1 MTAAA
6 IGYLRRQ
13 YICVLRRCA
22 WASGLGMSLMVATPA
37 ALGQTPS
44 QTIHVVPDQRTAT
57 QVSQQGNLATVTT
70 ATTRGSTA
78 FNSFSRF
85 DVAGGQQVNLLLPA
99 GSVNLIN
106 SVSGPPS
113 QIDGWVNAY
122 KDGRIGGNV
131 YFFNSAGFVVGASG
145 VLNAGSLTLAAP
157 TPLFMN
163 QLIDVQG
170 NIGDGAVLQ
179 ALTGTYPLSP
189 GGLVRVQGRLNAADA
204 ISLAAGQLTA
214 EGGSRIAAGPGGA
227 AAFASLVNVSGLD
240 SAAGVS
246 TAGGRIRLL
255 GSADIAL
262 AGEVYGA
269 LSPSGGAAV
278 TAQAGGKISLDGA
291 LLSSRDLGPRV
302 GTAAEHESAPSQ
314 GPSGGIEL
322 AATQIE
328 LRNNARLLAQGSA
341 GQAGALLRLS
351 ASDDA
356 SRATFGSTEDQSARI
371 VISGSTLKGADVQL
385 RATADDKYLFAASQ
399 SAQNPTPFQSLE
411 NTLLDFF
418 TSLRLFVDVT
428 ISKAEAG
435 ISVGGGSLLQASSGD
450 IDMRATSRAE
460 ARMNVRSTI
469 IGVGY
474 GESTSRAS
482 IDIGQASLQ
491 AGRDVLLKAQA
502 DNTVSVEVGTTNLGN
517 ANNNASNPTSYA
529 NAAVALGFAEQTATV
544 RSTAASQLTA
554 GRTLSLDAGGAKS
567 FEVASSG
574 GSFQDGMAS
583 AGVSVGLNKTLF
595 DARLAGTAQA
605 GAIKVAA
612 LLDDG
617 TSSVQ
622 AAAGTAGKPQNVGE
636 AVTSARTLDGSFIE
650 GLTGLIAKIPGSDGR
665 SGNKEK
671 FGLSASVAFAD
682 IDNRVSAAIAP
693 AAQLTSQGSTT
704 VSARAADTPIFRASA
719 AVDERAHSDPPAG
732 DNQQNNKSVAIS
744 GAVVVADMDHV
755 TEATIGDGATVNSAG
770 ALDLSAQSRL
780 LPGWEP
786 HAALIRQLR
795 EMDWKS
801 PAAYAE
807 LGSKL
812 KDVAEKPSQG
822 NTWTQ
827 NSVESEKLSLTAAV
841 TYLTLDNAAR
851 ARIGAA
857 QINTDGAG
865 VTPARDVR
873 VAASAEQG
881 MLHLTGVPEMDAT
894 LLTSNSGSGKAG
906 VGGSYLQFVMK
917 GGADASIGS
926 GASLRADDL
935 AVSARTDFDQ
945 IMVTE
950 TAGKAGKLS
959 INGSFSMLQS
969 ELSTVAQIAGGSQV
983 EAGNV
988 LLLAHDDSLIVNIAG
1003 GVARSGSI
1011 GVGFAVALNEMDRH
1025 TEALLGNRLFETASG
1040 GSLTASG
1047 NLLLDARSAGTQG
1060 AFALAGSGPSGSSA
1074 EAGKGGDGTKT
1085 AGGDTGQQGKSGIGI
1100 SAAASVNIAGDQTSA
1115 RVRGLDNISVRGTL
1129 PSLIAYASDDEGQTW
1144 AFSGLAPGAQLVASN
1159 PTLNLAAAGGLSIAS
1174 GKTAGLAGA
1183 FAWNQLE
1190 KVTEAGI
1197 ASTRLSAPAAIASSA
1212 LNSNASWSV
1221 TAGANAGGK
1230 VGVAGSVSYSTV
1242 DNQTLAQASDA
1253 QLSSDGTVRL
1263 EATDVSSIRSIAGA
1277 ASYGGKAG
1285 FGAALGLAEVNNRSN
1300 ADLSGGSVD
1309 AGGLEL
1315 RARSD
1320 NEIISVAAALG
1331 VSQGIAGSGAVTI
1344 NLIGNETQA
1353 MARQATVQTGAG
1365 QVTLAALDDSSILSV
1380 AGTVALT
1387 TGSASI
1393 GIAAAY
1399 NEIANS
1405 TSAKLVGG
1413 SLAGRDLTLDA
1424 RESSDIE
1431 AVAAGGSGA
1440 ANVGVTGSLGINRI
1454 ANDTSAEA
1462 GGAQLTASRNINLL
1476 ARDSAELQS
1485 VTGAAS
1491 AAGNAAVGASASYNE
1506 VDSEVTA
1513 RVSGGSLDAA
1523 DIAVQAQRSA
1533 TLDVWAIAGT
1543 AGGTAGVAGSIAM
1556 NLAGGATLARI
1567 DGGARVSARN
1577 NALLLA
1583 DADDFIKSRAGA
1595 AAVGG
1600 TVGAGGAIAFN
1611 DITSDTAAELSGAGT
1626 LLEGLAENANSA
1638 AGVTVPSGALSARSS
1653 ATQLPSQNPLSTR
1666 QQTEQL
1672 HGAGVVATSTA
1683 GVENFALTVAGGGT
1697 AGVAGTVT
1705 VSLMGGATRARVD
1718 GQARLNRALD
1728 QGQASQQGL
1737 VAAYHHDQLFSGTGG
1752 GAVGGTAGVG
1762 GAADTAFISHLTSAT
1777 LDGAALAG
1785 REAAR
1790 VLSRSS
1796 NEITQGVVGLG
1807 GGTVGLAGSL
1817 GLIMSKGRTE
1827 TLVNNSQIDS
1837 AQGRIDV
1844 LATSRGDVDIAAG
1857 ALAAGAVGV
1866 GITATINLSEQ
1877 QTSARTLDSRLD
1889 APATTTV
1896 AADADF
1902 TQHVYGA
1909 TASVA
1914 GAVGVAGTVDVLV
1927 AKGSTEAE
1935 IGAGSR
1941 INTQL
1946 SAATQDVLLR
1956 AEETVRI
1963 DNKVGGL
1970 GVGVGVGASAAVDV
1984 VLLRSGARASV
1995 AGGAD
2000 VRAGRDIRVEAEAGR
2015 DIDALSIAGG
2025 AGLTAGIAGAV
2036 SVVSVGGRPDSDS
2049 NDNASGSVAKVGEL
2063 MRGSST
2069 GNQLGSSG
2077 GARAQQARAKADSAR
2092 AGVDPSGDFAATPT
2106 RQSAEA
2112 AVASGASLTAGRDI
2126 AVDAHTRN
2134 DIRTKAVG
2142 VALSAGASL
2151 GGGFAVA
2158 LSEERTRAA
2167 LLGRSRAGRD
2177 VRVQALDDQS
2187 ETASQQAYAGGGGA
2201 LGLAASLALNRKSAN
2216 TVAEIGGTVEAAGG
2230 VTVDAGVDHGLE
2242 AKGLG
2247 AAGGLVGIGAA
2258 IGLSADSSLAD
2269 ARVAAGSSIKAA
2281 GLTVSGHAGSAATTD
2296 VLAAAGGLVGAG
2308 TGVDADTDNRVR
2320 ASTTVGSDVSLALGQ
2335 GSASFSATATP
2346 RGSAVARG
2354 ITVSAGVS
2362 MGMSL
2367 ADVDIASNASVSI
2380 GERLRAQAGSLSLRA
2395 ETQRERIGTGPG
2407 NLALYAPSAEA
2418 EAKAAAGGLL
2428 LGASA
2433 TEASTTVRPATQVS
2447 LGAGHQITLSGG
2459 FSAQALSDVDGRS
2472 DVSGINGGLLAAG
2485 GNLANTQVHSDTQ
2498 TLIGAGRLTA
2508 QTVSLGSDS
2517 SDALGAKSASG
2528 AGGLGVVLAA
2538 RVNNVATAN
2547 TVTRLAGTVDAR
2559 SVEIAAEHL
2568 TRLHGEADS
2577 TSASVAGYSGANVFN
2592 SSANTTS
2599 AELAPDSVVR
2609 ANAFKLD
2616 ALSAVAKDSA
2626 GADWAVRAASGGVLA
2641 GSSGGTL
2648 TQIDNITRAL
2658 VGDGAQISSNDQGGK
2673 QAELDIAAR
2682 NRLDVFDSVL
2692 LDTGG
2697 AIAVAR
2703 TESFVDARHN
2713 DAQVRIGSGALL
2725 KSQRDV
2731 RIEASTSGVVDTEAQ
2746 SKTYGLAGA
2755 AEGGTRSRIVTA
2767 NGITLDGGRIESDE
2781 NVRLRAG
2788 VDNVL
2793 RADAETRLWN
2803 RTAVPIPS
2811 APDALAIV
2819 DQDNRIVIKPYAL
2832 PAGTPLASEPREAQ
2846 MQRAAIATVKD
2857 IELLAGGGQRE
2868 LRGFG
2873 RGTDLY
2879 REALQALGQIF
2890 DSDLSLDIQAGAEFD
2905 RPASTVQ
2912 VDGTLFAGTHWRQYL
2927 DIGSAGQVLR
2937 QSEGISFS
2945 TRDNVDL
2952 GREIEG
2958 RMNALK
2964 QLVQTYADNPAVA
2977 AGFQA
2982 DLDLLQAR
2990 RAQLGVGAKVGF
3002 IDLNPAMATSGNI
3015 RISGG
3020 ALTGGSGGELVAP
3033 GDASIRV
3040 NNASNRFLSVKNQAG
3055 TAACPAALC
3064 IPGDSGGEITLN
3076 GARIASNAD
3085 INLRNAPGGVAALG
3099 LIAERSNS
3107 PAPLIE
3113 LRNTAE
3119 GTTPKPEVQVFGN
3132 ILNPRGLVRIAST
3145 GSVQVSSDISA
3156 QTVDIATQGDFI
3168 KTFSLGYTH
3177 TAGDPTLVI
3186 KSLTD
3191 AEEAASKSRFPAARD
3206 PLTAT
3211 ITPLTNSDTVATVA
3225 RPGGTIIAGNNVF
3238 ISGEKL
3244 NLNGV
3249 IQSGIADVRVTIDNA
3264 AYADAK
3270 NANGAWVPLR
3280 NNAMASL
3287 DAALRPK
3294 LRWNAAAQELEL
3306 GNIQVE
3312 GGFMQLFGDVL
3323 STGGGQLNVLDGY
3336 GRIQV
3341 ENLTDRALVL
3351 NRLDTGAGT
3360 QGRIRITDT
3369 STRDAAGNNLVT
3381 TITRSNGQV
3390 QTTQENVAIKDD
3402 ARPLVSAVASDTSGR
3417 SALYTPRANRRLNW
3431 INAENIAVAYSQI
3444 YTRTCAVSCDFGE
3457 LADWLA
3463 KNAPTQTVVVA
3474 PPPVYTPRI
3483 SGLWLTNGDKR
3494 TADYIYDF
3502 RKDRYERGGTP
3513 EYFLRRYRS
3522 GAADFYDNIETR
3534 RDWSW
3539 KERNFFTHSLA
3550 ASRPVAINF
3559 IGADEGTLSVTSRDA
3574 AIKLGDTVRNLKGT
3588 TLLDAGRI
3596 GLAGGATAGQ
3606 VIADRLTLTAR
3617 NGAIG
3622 EFGSGGSGSAF
3633 RPLEVQLS
3641 ATGSVELR
3649 AGTDIALRAYQGGL
3663 RPGRVDT
3670 PGRLYLQAE
3679 GDIVRGGGATSA
3691 LAAGDMRLISDNGSI
3706 GSLAAPLLINLPAD
3720 RGGLE
3725 ARAAR
3730 DIGIAEATGDLR
3742 LAQVA
3747 SSGGDVLL
3755 RAANGGIVDVDTVQS
3770 VKQETR
3776 EALLGVARRAGLT
3789 ADSGAQAGVE
3799 LNLQRYEQGKRQ
3811 EYLAYWQMRGLKER
3825 FDSKGLSQGFAASA
3839 YDPKFVYVVDAGTAA
3854 QLKAANGW
3862 NDGQL
3867 AAWRDGQTTFYH
3879 RAAAEFGKGD
3889 ARSYDP
3895 VWHFDSAA
3903 HPALRQALANGGV
3916 WNEAQIT
3923 QRVAAGLFKDTA
3935 DTQIL
3940 VENPNVSGRNLQLE
3954 ARNGI
3959 GRASAGTDIS
3969 RDPRQWS
3976 SEQQLA
3982 LLAADRADLQLT
3994 PTGLR
3999 ITAKDDIDL
4008 AMRDTGGSAGALSA
4022 KAGDAIYLGS
4032 EGDLRL
4038 QQVLSTNGEVR
4049 IKARGS
4055 LTQLSAGSSA
4065 VSGRDVLVEAGG
4077 GALGAPGTPLQV
4089 ATQAGG
4095 SVTARAAHDLTL
4107 AGAQGLVIDQI
4118 FTPGTA
4124 WLSSPGSL
4132 TGRLNS
4138 ADLNVR
4144 AGALTLIAGGSIGL
4158 PGDPLAALDVSVTG
4172 PLQLQAGS
4180 GAWLAASGEALEL
4193 ASARVASGPLR
4204 IAAQVPVMRIS
4215 GAVEALTSIDI
4226 DSAGSLTL
4234 DPGSALHG
4242 AAVHLTAA
4250 SLQAQ
4255 ATTVQAGDTRLQA
4268 RSGDLS
4274 LDEGSRVETDA
4285 LNLSASGRLQSLGS
4299 LSASGASAVS
4309 ADGSL
4314 LLAGHQALQGATE
4327 LKAGGAM
4334 ELRGTGLVGG
4344 ALRAQ
4349 AASLRQQGSLEL
4361 RGQASFNLLGT
4372 AQIGGTL
4379 MTRGDLALLAGG
4391 TLGLDGLLQIGGLA
4405 NLQAGGDWTLR
4416 GMLQAASVQAQ
4427 AGNDLAL
4434 GGVMRSS
4441 GDADFA
4447 AGRDLRTSGLV
4458 SAGGSLKAK
4467 AVRDL
4472 LVQGPMPTAVQGVTL
4487 EAGRRKVLPPGKP

>member
-13 YICVLRRCA
+13 YLCVLRRCA
-22 WASGLGMSLMVATPA
+22 WASGLGMSLVVATPTA
-37 ALGQTPS
+37 VGQT
-44 QTIHVVPDQRTAT
+44 INVVPDQRTAT
-57 QVSQQGNLATVTT
+57 QVSQQGQLATVTT
-70 ATTRGSTA
+70 ATTRGITA

-99 GSVNLIN
+99 GSANLVNT
-106 SVSGPPS
+106 VSGPRS

-157 TPLFMN
+157 TPQYMG
-163 QLIDVQG
+163 QLIDAQG
-170 NIGDGAVLQ
+170 AIGDGALLQ
-179 ALTGTYPLSP
+179 ALTGSYPLSAS
-189 GGLVRVQGRLNAADA
+189 GLVRVQGRLHAADA
-204 ISLAAGQLTA
+204 VSLAGGQLSTEA
-214 EGGSRIAAGPGGA
+214 GSHIAAGPAGA

-262 AGEVYGA
+262 AGEVFGA
-269 LSPSGGAAV
+269 LSPSGGPAV
-278 TAQAGGKISLDGA
+278 TVQAGGKLSLDGA
-291 LLSSRDLGPRV
+291 LLSGRDLGPKV

-328 LRNNARLLAQGSA
+328 LRNNSRLLAQGSA
-341 GQAGALLRLS
+341 GQAGAQLLLS

-356 SRATFGSTEDQSARI
+356 SRAAFGSTEDQSARI
-371 VISGSTLKGADVQL
+371 SISGSTLKGADVQL

-428 ISKAEAG
+428 VSKAEAS
-435 ISVGGGSLLQASSGD
+435 ISVGGGSVLQAGSGD

-460 ARMNVRSTI
+460 AQMNVRSTI

-502 DNTVSVEVGTTNLGN
+502 DNTVSVEVGTTNIGN
-517 ANNNASNPTSYA
+517 ANNNASNPTGYA

-567 FEVASSG
+567 FELASSG

-583 AGVSVGLNKTLF
+583 AGVSVGLSKTLF

-605 GAIKVAA
+605 GSVKVAA

-617 TSSVQ
+617 TSNVQ

-650 GLTGLIAKIPGSDGR
+650 GLTGLIAKIPSSDGR
-665 SGNKEK
+665 SGGKEK

-682 IDNRVSAAIAP
+682 IDNHVTAAIAP
-693 AAQLTSQGSTT
+693 AARVTSLGSTA
-704 VSARAADTPIFRASA
+704 VSARAVDTAIFRASA
-719 AVDERAHSDPPAG
+719 AVDERARADG
-732 DNQQNNKSVAIS
+732 DQQQQNNKSVAIS

-755 TEATIGDGATVNSAG
+755 SEATIGDGATINSAG
-770 ALDLSAQSRL
+770 ALDVSAQSKL

-807 LGSKL
+807 LGTKL

-841 TYLTLDNAAR
+841 TYLTLDNVAR

-857 QINTDGAG
+857 EINTDGAA
-865 VTPARDVR
+865 VVPARDVR
-873 VAASAEQG
+873 VAAKAEQG

-926 GASLRADDL
+926 GASVRADDL

-969 ELSTVAQIAGGSQV
+969 DLSTIAQIAGGSQI

-988 LLLAHDDSLIVNIAG
+988 LLLAHDDSLVVNIAG

-1047 NLLLDARSAGTQG
+1047 NLLLDARSGGTQG

-1115 RVRGLDNISVRGTL
+1115 RVRGLDSVNVRGTL
-1129 PSLIAYASDDEGQTW
+1129 PSLISYASDGQTW
-1144 AFSGLAPGAQLVASN
+1144 STSGLAPGAQLSAAN
-1159 PTLNLAAAGGLSIAS
+1159 PTLNLAAAGGLSIAN
-1174 GKTAGLAGA
+1174 GKSAGLAGA

-1190 KVTEAGI
+1190 KITEAGL
-1197 ASTRLSAPAAIASSA
+1197 ASTDLNAPAAIAASA

-1253 QLSSDGTVRL
+1253 RLRSDGTVRL
-1263 EATDVSSIRSIAGA
+1263 EATDSSSIRSVAGA

-1300 ADLSGGSVD
+1300 ADLLGGSVE

-1315 RARSD
+1315 RAHSD

-1353 MARQATVQTGAG
+1353 LARQATMQTGAG
-1365 QVTLAALDDSSILSV
+1365 SATLAALDDSSILSV

-1413 SLAGRDLTLDA
+1413 SLSGRDLSLEA
-1424 RESSDIE
+1424 RQGSDIE

-1440 ANVGVTGSLGINRI
+1440 ANVGITGSLGINRI
-1454 ANDTSAEA
+1454 GNETSAEA
-1462 GGAQLTASRNINLL
+1462 SGAVLTASRNINLL

-1506 VDSEVTA
+1506 VDSAVTA
-1513 RVSGGSLDAA
+1513 QVSGGSLDAA
-1523 DIAVQAQRSA
+1523 DIAVQAQRDA

-1556 NLAGGATLARI
+1556 NLAGGTTLARI

-1583 DADDFIKSRAGA
+1583 DADDFIKARAGA

-1611 DITSDTAAELSGAGT
+1611 DITADTAAELSGAGT
-1626 LLEGLAENANSA
+1626 LLEGLAQSA
-1638 AGVTVPSGALSARSS
+1638 TGVTVPNGALSARAS
-1653 ATQLPSQNPLSTR
+1653 ATQLPSQNPLSGR

-1672 HGAGVVATSTA
+1672 HGAGVIAASTA

-1718 GQARLNRALD
+1718 GQARLNRALT
-1728 QGQASQQGL
+1728 QGQARQQGL

-1762 GAADTAFISHLTSAT
+1762 GAADTAFVSHLTSAT

-1817 GLIMSKGRTE
+1817 GLIMGKGRTE
-1827 TLVNNSQIDS
+1827 TRINASQIDS

-1844 LATSRGDVDIAAG
+1844 LATSGTDVDIAAG

-1877 QTSARTLDSRLD
+1877 QTSARVLDSRLD

-1896 AADADF
+1896 AADADL
-1902 TQHVYGA
+1902 TQHVYSA
-1909 TASVA
+1909 TASLA
-1914 GAVGVAGTVDVLV
+1914 GAVGVAGTADVLV

-1935 IGAGSR
+1935 IGTGSR
-1941 INTQL
+1941 LNTL
-1946 SAATQDVLLR
+1946 VSGAAQDVVLR
-1956 AEETVRI
+1956 AEESVRI

-1970 GVGVGVGASAAVDV
+1970 GVGLGVGASAAVDV
-1984 VLLRSGARASV
+1984 VLLRSGARASI
-1995 AGGAD
+1995 ADGAD

-2015 DIDALSIAGG
+2015 DIDSLSIAGG

-2036 SVVSVGGRPDSDS
+2036 TVVSVGVRPDSDS

-2069 GNQLGSSG
+2069 GKQLGSSG
-2077 GARAQQARAKADSAR
+2077 GDRAQQARAKADTAR
-2092 AGVDPSGDFAATPT
+2092 ADVDPSADLAATPT

-2112 AVASGASLTAGRDI
+2112 VVAGGASLNAGRDI

-2134 DIRTKAVG
+2134 DIRSKAVG

-2167 LLGRSRAGRD
+2167 LLGRSKAGRD
-2177 VRVQALDDQS
+2177 VSVQARDDQS
-2187 ETASQQAYAGGGGA
+2187 ETSSQQAYAGGGGA
-2201 LGLAASLALNRKSAN
+2201 LGLAASLALNRKSSS
-2216 TVAEIGGTVEAAGG
+2216 TVAELGGQLEAGG
-2230 VTVDAGVDHGLE
+2230 AVSVDADVAHGLE

-2258 IGLSADSSLAD
+2258 IGMSQDSSLAD
-2269 ARVAAGSSIKAA
+2269 ARLAGGAAIKAA
-2281 GLTVSGHAGSAATTD
+2281 SLTVSGTAGSAATTD

-2320 ASTTVGSDVSLALGQ
+2320 ASATVGNDVSLALGQ

-2346 RGSAVARG
+2346 RGSATARG
-2354 ITVSAGVS
+2354 VTVSAGVS

-2367 ADVDIASNASVSI
+2367 ADVDIASNASVTV
-2380 GERLRAQAGSLSLRA
+2380 GERLKAQAGSLSLQA

-2407 NLALYAPSAEA
+2407 NQALYAPSAEA

-2433 TEASTTVRPATQVS
+2433 TEASATVRPSTQVS

-2459 FSAQALSDVDGRS
+2459 FSAQALSAVDGRS

-2485 GNLANTQVHSDTQ
+2485 GNLATTQVHSDTQ
-2498 TLIGAGRLTA
+2498 TLVGAGRLTA

-2517 SDALGAKSASG
+2517 SDALGAQSASG

-2547 TVTRLAGTVDAR
+2547 TVTRLAGSVDAR
-2559 SVEIAAEHL
+2559 SVEIGAEHL

-2592 SSANTTS
+2592 SSANTTV
-2599 AELAPDSVVR
+2599 AELAPDSLVR
-2609 ANAFKLD
+2609 ATSFKLD

-2626 GADWAVRAASGGVLA
+2626 GADWAVRAASGGVLS

-2648 TQIDNITRAL
+2648 TQVDNITRAL
-2658 VGDGAQISSNDQGGK
+2658 VGDGARISSTDQGTQ

-2703 TESFVDARHN
+2703 TESFIDARRN

-2725 KSQRDV
+2725 QSQRDV

-2937 QSEGISFS
+2937 QSEGIRFS

-2964 QLVQTYADNPAVA
+2964 QLVQTYEDNPAVA

-2990 RAQLGVGAKVGF
+2990 RAQLGIGAKVGF
-3002 IDLNPAMATSGNI
+3002 IDLDPATASGGNI
-3015 RISGG
+3015 RISGA
-3020 ALTGGSGGELVAP
+3020 ALVGGSGGELVAP

-3040 NNASNRFLSVKNQAG
+3040 NNASNRFLSVKNLAG
-3055 TAACPAALC
+3055 STACPAALC
-3064 IPGDSGGEITLN
+3064 IPGESGGEITLN

-3113 LRNTAE
+3113 LRNTADA
-3119 GTTPKPEVQVFGN
+3119 TTPKPEVQVFGN

-3225 RPGGTIIAGNNVF
+3225 KPGGTIIAGNNVF

-3249 IQSGIADVRVTIDNA
+3249 IQSGIADVRVSIDNA
-3264 AYADAK
+3264 AYAEAK

-3280 NNAMASL
+3280 NTAMANL
-3287 DAALRPK
+3287 DATLRPK
-3294 LRWNAAAQELEL
+3294 LRWNPATQELEL

-3341 ENLTDRALVL
+3341 DNLTDRTLVL

-3390 QTTQENVAIKDD
+3390 QTTQENVAIKDE
-3402 ARPLVSAVASDTSGR
+3402 ARPLVSAVAGDASGR

-3431 INAENIAVAYSQI
+3431 INAENIGVAYSQI
-3444 YTRTCAVSCDFGE
+3444 YTRTCAASCDFGD

-3474 PPPVYTPRI
+3474 PPPVYTARI
-3483 SGLWLTNGDKR
+3483 SGLWLSNGDKR
-3494 TADYIYDF
+3494 TADYVYDF
-3502 RKDRYERGGTP
+3502 RKDRYERTGTS
-3513 EYFLRRYRS
+3513 EYFVRRYRS
-3522 GAADFYDNIETR
+3522 GGADFYDNIESR

-3559 IGADEGTLSVTSRDA
+3559 IGADEGTLSVSSRDA

-3588 TLLDAGRI
+3588 TLLDAGLI
-3596 GLAGGATAGQ
+3596 GLAGGVTAGQ

-3617 NGAIG
+3617 SGAIG
-3622 EFGSGGSGSAF
+3622 EFGNGSEV
-3633 RPLEVQLS
+3633 RPLEVQL
-3641 ATGSVELR
+3641 AANGSVELR

-3663 RPGRVDT
+3663 RLGRVDT

-3679 GDIVRGGGATSA
+3679 GDILRGGGATSA
-3691 LAAGDMRLISDNGSI
+3691 LNAGDIRLISDNGSI

-3742 LAQVA
+3742 LGQVA

-3755 RAANGGIVDVDTVQS
+3755 RAANGGIVDVDAVQS

-3789 ADSGAQAGVE
+3789 ADSGAQASVE

-3811 EYLAYWQMRGLKER
+3811 EYLSYWQMRGLKER
-3825 FDSKGLSQGFAASA
+3825 FDSKGLSQGYTASA
-3839 YDPKFVYVVDAGTAA
+3839 YDPKFVFSVDAGTAA

-3862 NDGQL
+3862 NDAQL
-3867 AAWRDGQTTFYH
+3867 AAWRDGQTAFYH

-3903 HPALRQALANGGV
+3903 QPALRQALANGGV
-3916 WNEAQIT
+3916 WTEAQIT

-3940 VENPNVSGRNLQLE
+3940 VENPNISGRNLQLE

-3959 GRASAGTDIS
+3959 GRASASTEIS
-3969 RDPRQWS
+3969 RDPRQWTAD
-3976 SEQQLA
+3976 QQLA

-3994 PTGLR
+3994 ANGLR

-4008 AMRDTGGSAGALSA
+4008 AMRGDSGALSA

-4055 LTQLSAGSSA
+4055 LTQLTAGSSA

-4077 GALGAPGTPLQV
+4077 GALGAPTLPLQV

-4095 SVTARAAHDLTL
+4095 SVTARSARDLTL
-4107 AGAQGLVIDQI
+4107 AGAQALVIDQV
-4118 FTPGTA
+4118 FTPGAA
-4124 WLSSPGSL
+4124 WLYSPGAL
-4132 TGRLNS
+4132 TGRLNT

-4144 AGALTLIAGGSIGL
+4144 AGALTLIAGTSIGL

-4172 PLQLQAGS
+4172 PLQLQAGT

-4193 ASARVASGPLR
+4193 ASARVANGPLR
-4204 IAAQVPVMRIS
+4204 IAAQVPAMRIS
-4215 GAVEALTSIDI
+4215 GPVEAATSIDI

-4234 DPGSALHG
+4234 GPGSALHG

-4250 SLQAQ
+4250 SLQGQ
-4255 ATTVQAGDTRLQA
+4255 AALIQAEDTRLRA
-4268 RSGDLS
+4268 NGGDLS
-4274 LDEGSRVETDA
+4274 LDEASRVEAGT
-4285 LNLSASGRLQSLGS
+4285 LNLSASGRLQSLGG
-4299 LSASGASAVS
+4299 LSASGASAVT
-4309 ADGSL
+4309 ADGNL
-4314 LLAGHQALQGATE
+4314 LLAGSQTLQGATE
-4327 LKAGGAM
+4327 LKAGGAL
-4334 ELRGTGLVGG
+4334 ELRGTGRVDG
-4344 ALRAQ
+4344 ALSAQ
-4349 AASLRQQGSLEL
+4349 AGSLRQQGSLAL
-4361 RGQASFNLLGT
+4361 RGPAGFKLLGA

-4379 MTRGDLALLAGG
+4379 LAGG
-4391 TLGLDGLLQIGGLA
+4391 DLDLQAGGALALDGLLQIVGLA
-4405 NLQAGGDWTLR
+4405 HLQAGGDWTLR
-4416 GMLQAASVQAQ
+4416 GALQAGSVQAQ

-4434 GGVMRSS
+4434 GGVMRSG
-4441 GDADFA
+4441 GDASFA

-4467 AVRDL
+4467 AQRDL
-4472 LVQGPMPTAVQGVTL
+4472 LVQGPMPTAAQGVTL